1 MGELNNDAFDKW
13 MSMDGEAITIE
24 VTRGTGAQDRDGLSS
39 SISSEAMTSLQQQM
53 TMWLI
58 SRILRY
64 ENDTGL
70 MPQNVTLDL
79 KAHLSA

>member
-13 MSMDGEAITIE
+13 MAMDGTGITIE
-24 VTRGTGAQDRDGLSS
+24 VMRGTGAQDRDGLSR

-53 TMWLI
+53 SMWLI

-64 ENDTGL
+64 EKETGL
-70 MPQNVTLDL
+70 MPQNVTLSLQAD
-79 KAHLSA
+79 LSA

>member
-1 MGELNNDAFDKW
+1 MGELNNDTFDRL
-13 MSMDGEAITIE
+13 MALDGTEITLE
-24 VTRGTGAQDRDGLSS
+24 VMRGTGAQDRDGLSS

-64 ENDTGL
+64 EKETGL
-70 MPQNVTLDL
+70 MPQNVSLSL
-79 KAHLSA
+79 KADLSA

>member
-13 MSMDGEAITIE
+13 MSMDGEDITIE

-70 MPQNVTLDL
+70 MPQVVTLDL

>member
-13 MSMDGEAITIE
+13 MSMDGTGITIE
-24 VTRGTGAQDRDGLSS
+24 VMRGTGAQDRDGLSR

-53 TMWLI
+53 SMWLI

-64 ENDTGL
+64 EKETGL
-70 MPQNVTLDL
+70 MPQNVTLSLQAD
-79 KAHLSA
+79 LSA